1 MKTLAKRLARWLF
14 FALDGEGHGRSSRLF
29 RVLSWCWRRGR
40 WLYHLLFKRQP
51 DVLLVLDGPAELS
64 GFACLSGWVIS
75 RRSRIVTVEAWWAG
89 RLIAE
94 TVPRRHRPDV
104 AEKLPSFHVVQPC
117 GFRLAP
123 PPGLLPD
130 GQHPLRLLARDQ
142 TGASASLDVTVRVD
156 RYGLADDDSQTPPH
170 LTGSNREYQHWLASQ
185 PPVPPAVAAHRG
197 SDLRLSLLMPLFRPR
212 PMELRQAI
220 DSLRAQAHLNWE
232 LCLCDDGSQQPEL
245 ERFLKELI
253 VAEPRIR
260 VARHEQNRGI
270 ARATNTAWELASGD
284 WLAFMDQDDVL
295 ASTALA
301 RVAER
306 LAAGDVDLLYTDE
319 DRLDA
324 HGCRTEPFFK
334 PDWSPD
340 LLRSMMYLAHLCVY
354 RRQFLEQVG
363 RCDPRFDGGQD
374 WDLALRATERTQ
386 RIVHVPEV
394 LYHWRQGGNSAGSAF
409 NCLCHER
416 GRLAI
421 LESLRRG
428 GERGRVEDGPSPCTF
443 HVRYDLPDRPPLVS
457 ILIPTKDQPRRL
469 EACLQAL
476 RRRTR
481 YRPIEIIVIDNGS
494 TTLEARWH
502 LVRCGADQLL
512 RLPGPFNHSRLNN
525 VAARAARGEF
535 LLLLNDDVEALQ
547 ADWLTAMV
555 EQGCRPGV
563 GAVGARLH
571 YPDGQTQHAGIAT
584 GVGPG
589 AVNLNSSLLH
599 DGIDRGTAR
608 LIRNVSAVTG
618 ACLLVRRDWYL
629 RLSGMDE
636 INLPTSYNDVDLCL
650 RLRREGLRIV
660 YTPLAQLLHHESASR
675 RIDPEEDRRY
685 GLVLHRRWG
694 SDLHP
699 DPYWSPRWNAD
710 LAGRPGFT
718 FADWSNCSPA
728 PLAEPKAA

>member
-1 MKTLAKRLARWLF
+1 MKTLAKRLARRLF
-14 FALDGEGHGRSSRLF
+14 FALDGEGKGRSSWLF
-29 RVLSWCWRRGR
+29 QVLSWCWRRGR
-40 WLYHLLFKRQP
+40 WLYHLLTKRQP
-51 DVLLVLDGPAELS
+51 DVMLVLDGPPELC
-64 GFACLSGWVIS
+64 GFACLSGWAIS
-75 RRSRIVTVEAWWAG
+75 RRSRIVAVEAWWAG

-104 AEKLPSFHVVQPC
+104 AEKLPCFHVSQPC

-130 GQHPLRLLARDQ
+130 GPQPLRLVARDQ
-142 TGASASLDVTVRVD
+142 VGALASLDVTVRVD
-156 RYGLADDDSQTPPH
+156 RYLLADDDSQTPPH
-170 LTGSNREYQHWLASQ
+170 LTGSNREYQHWLAWS
-185 PPVPPAVAAHRG
+185 VPPTPADPAHRG
-197 SDLRLSLLMPLFRPR
+197 SDQRLSILMPLFRPK
-212 PMELRQAI
+212 PAELRQAI
-220 DSLRAQAHLNWE
+220 DSLRAQSHSNWE

-245 ERFLKELI
+245 DRFLKELV

-260 VARHEQNRGI
+260 ITRHDQNRGI
-270 ARATNTAWELASGD
+270 AQATNSAWDLASGD

-295 ASTALA
+295 APHALA

-306 LAAGDVDLLYTDE
+306 LTAGDVDLLYTDE

-354 RRQFLEQVG
+354 RRGFLEQVG

-374 WDLALRATERTQ
+374 WDLALRATEQTQ
-386 RIVHVPEV
+386 RIVHLPEV
-394 LYHWRQGGNSAGSAF
+394 LYHWRQGGHSAGSAF
-409 NCLCHER
+409 NRLCHER

-421 LESLRRG
+421 QEALRRG

-443 HVRYDLPDRPPLVS
+443 HVRYDLPDPPPLVS

-469 EACLQAL
+469 QACLLSL
-476 RRRTR
+476 RRRTS

-502 LVRCGADQLL
+502 LVRCGADRIV

-535 LLLLNDDVEALQ
+535 LLLLNDDVEALH

-563 GAVGARLH
+563 GAVGARLL
-571 YPDGQTQHAGIAT
+571 YPDGRIQHAGIAT

-599 DGIDRGTAR
+599 DGVDRGTAR

-618 ACLLVRRDWYL
+618 ACLLVRRQWYL
-629 RLSGMDE
+629 RLAGLDE
-636 INLPTSYNDVDLCL
+636 VNLPTSFNDVDFCL

-660 YTPLAQLLHHESASR
+660 YTPLAQLLHHESTSR
-675 RIDPEEDRRY
+675 RIDPEADRHFGQILRQ
-685 GLVLHRRWG
+685 RWG
-694 SDLHP
+694 SALSP
-699 DPYWSPRWNAD
+699 DRYWSPRWNAD
-710 LAGRPGFT
+710 LAARPGFA
-718 FADWSNCSPA
+718 FAEIGSGS
-728 PLAEPKAA
+728 LALVPKSAAA